1 MVFRVRFNS
10 CYNNMENKFIKTK
23 MILGNP
29 VDEKLNI
36 SWCIAI
42 TNSVDKLV
50 YKSVSET
57 ITNSVFW
64 SGTNLVYE
72 TIYDPID
79 ELMKNLL

>member
-1 MVFRVRFNS
+1 
-10 CYNNMENKFIKTK
+10 

-36 SWCIAI
+36 YLCIAI

>member
-1 MVFRVRFNS
+1 
-10 CYNNMENKFIKTK
+10 MENKFIKTK

-36 SWCIAI
+36 SLCIAI

-50 YKSVSET
+50 YKSVSEK

>member
-1 MVFRVRFNS
+1 M
-10 CYNNMENKFIKTK
+10 KTK

-36 SWCIAI
+36 YLCIAI

>member
-1 MVFRVRFNS
+1 
-10 CYNNMENKFIKTK
+10 MENKFMKTK

-29 VDEKLNI
+29 VDEKLTI
-36 SWCIAI
+36 SLCIAI

-50 YKSVSET
+50 YKSVSEK

-79 ELMKNLL
+79 ELIKNLL

>member
-1 MVFRVRFNS
+1 
-10 CYNNMENKFIKTK
+10 MENKFMKTK

-36 SWCIAI
+36 YLCIAI